1 VPFEGVFPV
10 VRRVLM
16 GRGKNGRMAA
26 TLLHFVATWAEPI
39 CAPHRAEVA
48 EAARRLG
55 ASVIECDVGSDPD
68 LAKAYGVLNVPAVAV
83 DGNPETLIVG
93 AVQADAIVDRLRP
106 ST

>member
-1 VPFEGVFPV
+1 
-10 VRRVLM
+10 
-16 GRGKNGRMAA
+16 
-26 TLLHFVATWAEPI
+26 
-39 CAPHRAEVA
+39 
-48 EAARRLG
+48 
-55 ASVIECDVGSDPD
+55 VIECDVGSDPD